1 MKAWATALAVGAIA
15 MGMSAGDGHAQA
27 DYPNKVVRIVVG
39 FPAGSSVDILSRV
52 YAQKLSERFGRQ
64 FIVESRPGAAGN
76 VAAEAVSRAEAD
88 GYTLFV
94 ATVSNTIG
102 ASLLKNLKFSFA
114 DDFAGIA
121 LFASAPN
128 VLVVNPS
135 LGVSSV
141 QELVALAKKRPG
153 EVFYASSG
161 NGSAPHMAGEL
172 FNLMTGAKLAHVPYK
187 AIPPA
192 LVDLVA
198 GRVSTV
204 FATAPTVASF
214 VKDGRLKALAVS
226 TAKRSALM
234 PDIPTMQEAGLAGFN
249 TAIWYGFVAPKKTPP
264 AILKQL
270 ADAVAAISLL
280 PEVRTQLANNGA
292 DPLSLTLGDFDAFI
306 GDEVKKWKEVVSY
319 AKLSVD

>member
-1 MKAWATALAVGAIA
+1 MKALVTALCAALVTAGSSAVGL
-15 MGMSAGDGHAQA
+15 AQS
-27 DYPNKVVRIVVG
+27 DYPAKVVRIVVG

-52 YAQKLSERFGRQ
+52 YAQKLGERFGRQ
-64 FIVESRPGAAGN
+64 FIVESRPGASGN
-76 VAAEAVSRAEAD
+76 VAAEAVSRADAD

-94 ATVSNTIG
+94 GTVSNTIG
-102 ASLLKNLKFSFA
+102 ASLLKNLSFSFA

-141 QELVALAKKRPG
+141 ADLVGLAKKTPG

-172 FNLMTGAKLAHVPYK
+172 FNLMTGAKLSHVPYK

-198 GRVSTV
+198 GRVATV
-204 FATAPTVASF
+204 FGTAPTVAPF

-234 PDIPTMQEAGLAGFN
+234 PDVPTMQEAGLAGFD
-249 TAIWYGFVAPKKTPP
+249 TAIWYGLVAPKATPP
-264 AILKQL
+264 AILKRL
-270 ADAVAAISLL
+270 AEAVAAINEL
-280 PEVRTQLANNGA
+280 PEVRTHLSNNGA
-292 DPLSLTLGDFDAFI
+292 DPLLLTLGDFDTFI
-306 GDEVKKWKEVVSY
+306 REEVKRWKEVVAF
-319 AKLSVD
+319 AKLAVD

>member
-1 MKAWATALAVGAIA
+1 MKALVTALCAALVTAGS
-15 MGMSAGDGHAQA
+15 SAGGLAQS
-27 DYPNKVVRIVVG
+27 DYPAKVVRIVVG

-52 YAQKLSERFGRQ
+52 YAQKLGERFGRQ
-64 FIVESRPGAAGN
+64 FIVESRPGASGN
-76 VAAEAVSRAEAD
+76 VAAEAVSRADAD

-94 ATVSNTIG
+94 GTVSNTIG
-102 ASLLKNLKFSFA
+102 ASLLKNLSFSFA

-141 QELVALAKKRPG
+141 ADLVGLAKKKPG

-172 FNLMTGAKLAHVPYK
+172 FNLMTGAKLSHVPYK

-198 GRVSTV
+198 GRVATV
-204 FATAPTVASF
+204 FGTAPTVAPF

-234 PDIPTMQEAGLAGFN
+234 PDVPTMQEAGLAGFD
-249 TAIWYGFVAPKKTPP
+249 TAIWYGLVAPKATPP
-264 AILKQL
+264 AILKRL
-270 ADAVAAISLL
+270 AEAVAAINEL
-280 PEVRTQLANNGA
+280 PEVRTHLSNNGA
-292 DPLSLTLGDFDAFI
+292 DPLLLTLGDFDTFI
-306 GDEVKKWKEVVSY
+306 REEVKRWKEVVAF
-319 AKLSVD
+319 AKLAVD